1 MKLNQGFSLAEV
13 LITLG
18 IIGVVAAMT
27 IPLMMSKYN
36 RYVTETR
43 LKGVYSTIL
52 QAYKMAQYNEV
63 SLYDSKTEDADVNG
77 FSYDRSKAVFEA
89 MFLPVFS
96 GGTMYPKG
104 STSFNFYSADGSTSF
119 GTNYIHEMYYELN
132 NGTVLGFTRGG
143 NYDGM
148 MFKIILNSQK
158 KKLLAGKD
166 YFTLLF
172 RNDGHGNYAYSPLF
186 KNKYETPSGRIK
198 VLEYCKSNS
207 RYPANSSSTDSFCA
221 HAIIQNSFKIPDD
234 YPIKF

>member
-1 MKLNQGFSLAEV
+1 MKKIEGFTLAEV

-18 IIGVVAAMT
+18 IIGVIAAMT
-27 IPLMMSKYN
+27 IPIMISKYN
-36 RYVTETR
+36 RHIVETR
-43 LKGVYSTIL
+43 LKGIYSTIL
-52 QAYKMAQYNEV
+52 QAYKLAQYNEI
-63 SLYDSKTEDADVNG
+63 SLYDSKTDDADVNG
-77 FSYDRSKAVFEA
+77 FSYARSKDVFEV
-89 MFLPVFS
+89 MFLPVFA
-96 GGTMYPKG
+96 GGTIYPKG
-104 STSFNFYSADGSTSF
+104 STKFNFYSADGSTFF
-119 GTNYIHEMYYELN
+119 GTNYIHEVYYELN

-148 MFKIILNSQK
+148 QFKVILAPQK

-172 RNDGHGNYAYSPLF
+172 RNDGQGNYVYAQLF
-186 KNKYETPSGRIK
+186 RNQYENPSGRIK

-207 RYPANSSSTDSFCA
+207 LYPANSSSTASFCA